1 MATGQRKLWSQ
12 ESMQAAVRSVNED
25 DLHVREASRL
35 YNVPF
40 ESLRRRVNRTAEV
53 DCRPGPSTVLTEEE
67 EEQLATYIVKM
78 ADMGFGLCPDT
89 VKGLVLRIVEKSG
102 QEHPFQDEKAGRA
115 WFDGFRRWHP
125 RLTIRKPQP
134 LSYCRALCFDP
145 ETIKDF
151 FGKLGSIY
159 GG

>member
-1 MATGQRKLWSQ
+1 MNTKIDELKQR
-12 ESMQAAVRSVNED
+12 
-25 DLHVREASRL
+25 
-35 YNVPF
+35 F
-40 ESLRRRVNRTAEV
+40 SLSDFKNKSA
-53 DCRPGPSTVLTEEE
+53 
-67 EEQLATYIVKM
+67 
-78 ADMGFGLCPDT
+78 
-89 VKGLVLRIVEKSG
+89 VKGLAFRIVQKSG
-102 QEHPFQDEKAGRA
+102 REHPFQDEKAGRA
-115 WFDGFRRWHP
+115 WFDGFRRRHP